1 MNDDDDRTVAVYED
15 ARILANI
22 AVWAVQLQIN
32 RLRSEKNEIPEFV
45 MQSVVDFH
53 FLVTALTRL
62 GKAAE
67 LVAAFSNISREIKQF
82 DDSLPDLSKI
92 RNVQEHIDEYRL
104 GEGHNKQIN
113 ANELLTIV
121 LDHDRLA
128 WLGYEIRVDVA
139 LRVCDCLFQAIRSNP
154 PAAYLAKIK

>member
-1 MNDDDDRTVAVYED
+1 MNDDDERTVAVYED
-15 ARILANI
+15 ARILANM

-32 RLRSEKNEIPEFV
+32 RLRSEKNEMPEFV
-45 MQSVVDFH
+45 MQPVVDFH

-62 GKAAE
+62 RKAAE
-67 LVAAFSNISREIKQF
+67 LVAAFSDISREIKQF
-82 DDSLPDLSKI
+82 DDALPDLPKI

-104 GEGHNKQIN
+104 GKGYNKKIN

-128 WLGYEIRVDVA
+128 WLGYELRVDDA
-139 LRVCDCLFQAIRSNP
+139 LRVSDCLFQAIKSNP